1 MDVEE
6 PYILNEYRSYDD
18 WGPQRVPEGAY
29 FVMGDHLNNS
39 SDSRHWGVVQ
49 RDDILGR
56 VTVRW
61 WPLSQGRIF

>member
-1 MDVEE
+1 
-6 PYILNEYRSYDD
+6 
-18 WGPQRVPEGAY
+18 
-29 FVMGDHLNNS
+29 MGDHRNNS